1 MSDVKVITGVL
12 ENGNRYA
19 QWWATVK
26 LHGLMTEECV
36 ASIWERD
43 GRFGVTV
50 QPEAPDNT
58 LNSIRYVLS
67 NLEQGQLVKGT
78 HSVTW
83 QFGKPTFTAVAA

>member
-26 LHGLMTEECV
+26 LHGLISEECV

-43 GRFGVTV
+43 GRFGVNV
-50 QPEAPDNT
+50 QPEAPDNM
-58 LNSIRYVLS
+58 LNSVRYVLS
-67 NLEQGQLVKGT
+67 NLEQGLLVKGT

>member
-1 MSDVKVITGVL
+1 MSDVKVVTGVL

-26 LHGLMTEECV
+26 LHGLVSEECV

-43 GRFGVTV
+43 GRFGVIV

-58 LNSIRYVLS
+58 LSSIRFVLS
-67 NLEQGQLVKGT
+67 NLEQGLLVKGT
-78 HSVTW
+78 HFVTW

>member
-50 QPEAPDNT
+50 QPEAPDNM
-58 LNSIRYVLS
+58 LNSVRYVLS
-67 NLEQGQLVKGT
+67 NLEQGLLVKGT